1 MIAYCICM
9 NDAIMH
15 VVIDNEEAAK
25 SNMAL
30 MKEDYFK
37 KYKDS
42 FTNRKEYEI
51 RAYWHIHEV
60 SAS

>member
-1 MIAYCICM
+1 MIAYCIFM
-9 NDAIMH
+9 DDAIMH

-30 MKEDYFK
+30 MKEQCFRKNKHAFTDY
-37 KYKDS
+37 
-42 FTNRKEYEI
+42 KEYEI

-60 SAS
+60 PAS